1 MTRRRARE
9 VIAAVRMT
17 LAEAEKALDAVPG
30 ELDDEVDPVIA
41 SAMTSSA
48 EALMAIGESG
58 S

>member
-1 MTRRRARE
+1 
-9 VIAAVRMT
+9 MT